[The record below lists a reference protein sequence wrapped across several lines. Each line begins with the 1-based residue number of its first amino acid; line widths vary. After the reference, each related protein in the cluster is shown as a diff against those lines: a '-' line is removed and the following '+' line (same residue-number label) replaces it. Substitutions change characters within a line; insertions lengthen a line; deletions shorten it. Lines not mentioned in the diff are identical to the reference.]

1 MPLVLSVLLEVQFAH
16 GKLLFKLFATVIV
29 AMALGL
35 FLKARSGE
43 VGQRLSPLMRS
54 TSTVFILLLTAVI
67 VLLNYDE
74 VLRLADSGATL
85 AGAILVVFSFI
96 VGHMLWGPGRDTRRT
111 LGFMS
116 GPRNAGISFMVASQV
131 LIRRCP

>member
-74 VLRLADSGATL
+74 VLRLADSGA
-85 AGAILVVFSFI
+85 IFVVFSFI

>member
-43 VGQRLSPLMRS
+43 AGERLSPLMRS

-74 VLRLADSGATL
+74 VLRLADSGA
-85 AGAILVVFSFI
+85 IFVVFSFI
-96 VGHMLWGPGRDTRRT
+96 VGHTLWGAWTRHPSYPRVYVRPTQRWHFIYGCQPGAD
-111 LGFMS
+111 S
-116 GPRNAGISFMVASQV
+116 PV
-131 LIRRCP
+131 P